1 LSFQVEHANDK
12 KTGLTDQETRY
23 RRSSKAI
30 NQREDGILHKAQKTR
45 EKIQTFS
52 LAKECYSMRLDL
64 LTNATVVDDA
74 MRFISEHSKSK
85 HESNNYQKEEMERE
99 EHRITNKVF

>member
-1 LSFQVEHANDK
+1 
-12 KTGLTDQETRY
+12 
-23 RRSSKAI
+23 
-30 NQREDGILHKAQKTR
+30 
-45 EKIQTFS
+45 
-52 LAKECYSMRLDL
+52 MRLDL

>member
-45 EKIQTFS
+45 EKRYRHLS
-52 LAKECYSMRLDL
+52 LARVLFNE
-64 LTNATVVDDA
+64 A
-74 MRFISEHSKSK
+74 
-85 HESNNYQKEEMERE
+85 
-99 EHRITNKVF
+99 